1 MNPFNNTRNKTMR
14 KRVTGE
20 SCAFCGRKL
29 LAMKDYI
36 LVQPNLNGFG
46 LNTRAHLV
54 CARKAGVTN

>member
-1 MNPFNNTRNKTMR
+1 MR